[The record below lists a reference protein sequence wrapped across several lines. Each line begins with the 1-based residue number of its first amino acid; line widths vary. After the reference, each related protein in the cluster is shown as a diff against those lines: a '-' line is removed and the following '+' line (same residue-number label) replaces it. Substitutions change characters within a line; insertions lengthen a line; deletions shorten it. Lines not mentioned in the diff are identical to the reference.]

1 MEKIHKE
8 SDRHK
13 DMDKSVDKD
22 FALTIGIFSDR
33 FALRAFRTVRRG
45 PTSSIYKEN
54 HDKPRNN
61 TCRTTGYCYINQIE
75 SISVNDMSRR
85 ISKISQGSSD

>member
-8 SDRHK
+8 SARHR

-22 FALTIGIFSDR
+22 TASTIGIFSDR
-33 FALRAFRTVRRG
+33 FALRTLRTVRVG
-45 PTSSIYKEN
+45 PTGSNYKEN
-54 HDKPRNN
+54 HDKPGNH